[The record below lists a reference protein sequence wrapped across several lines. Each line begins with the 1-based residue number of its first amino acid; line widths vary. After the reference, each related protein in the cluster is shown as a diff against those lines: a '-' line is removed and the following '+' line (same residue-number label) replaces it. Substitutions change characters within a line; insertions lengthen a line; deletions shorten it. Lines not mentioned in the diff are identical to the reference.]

1 MGILQGRKIFR
12 KSVSPEILAK
22 LRGETQLQ
30 AGRVESRHFQFVII
44 LVNESDFQEVPA
56 IISVVIGTL
65 LQHGAILSNITSSLL
80 VGLLGIPFPNG
91 DSPEVRRGVVDAL
104 LRENGERVRIAHGQ
118 CDGIVGLLGTK
129 KRCTYGEVIPGF
141 SEILKKLLETEY
153 GIAIEIGL

>member
-12 KSVSPEILAK
+12 KPVSPEILAK

-56 IISVVIGTL
+56 IISAVVGTL

-91 DSPEVRRGVVDAL
+91 DSPEVRRGLVDAL
-104 LRENGERVRIAHGQ
+104 LREHGERVRIAHGQ

-129 KRCTYGEVIPGF
+129 KRCTYGEMIPGF
-141 SEILKKLLETEY
+141 S
-153 GIAIEIGL
+153 GS